1 MANYKRKKPR
11 RQVKCTLCT
20 DSRFGN
26 SMKNATKQT
35 KLIKLRVKQTDKKLI
50 EQKRLSVLDELTVQ
64 AQELNM
70 GYN

>member
-35 KLIKLRVKQTDKKLI
+35 KLIKIRGKQTDKKLI
-50 EQKRLSVLDELTVQ
+50 EQKRLAMLDELT
-64 AQELNM
+64 AQELNL
-70 GYN
+70 GYNL

>member
-26 SMKNATKQT
+26 SMKNTTKQT
-35 KLIKLRVKQTDKKLI
+35 RLIKLRVTECPHNNQRVESTDG
-50 EQKRLSVLDELTVQ
+50 EL
-64 AQELNM
+64 
-70 GYN
+70 